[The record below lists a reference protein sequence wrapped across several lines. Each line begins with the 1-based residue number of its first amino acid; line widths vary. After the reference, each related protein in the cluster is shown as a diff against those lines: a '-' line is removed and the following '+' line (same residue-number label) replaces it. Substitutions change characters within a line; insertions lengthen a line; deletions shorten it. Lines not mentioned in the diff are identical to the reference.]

1 MKTNEEKIKEAEA
14 LVEKVKELLKERDDE
29 QFVLKYEEYD
39 EDEDE
44 DFDEDFDEDDDE
56 SSNKYDV
63 FVEEGDEENYV
74 IFYGQGWSINDEIY
88 LRKLYLDDDAL
99 MLGLLNRPYY
109 VWPGEVYEWKS
120 LDDDFYSGDIVS
132 RLGTIEQLDNFIAA
146 FKNII
151 KLMED
156 N

>member
-39 EDEDE
+39 EDE
-44 DFDEDFDEDDDE
+44 DEDFDEDDDE